1 MGEKRGII
9 RKQGDSKTLIYEQLA
24 TALPVRATL
33 AFHYKRSTIM
43 TAQELI
49 KILEKHPDFEVQF
62 IFGDTMQGV
71 LDMRV
76 LNNLDIADVGYSD
89 KVILLTGDERKR

>member
-1 MGEKRGII
+1 
-9 RKQGDSKTLIYEQLA
+9 
-24 TALPVRATL
+24 
-33 AFHYKRSTIM
+33 M

-62 IFGDTMQGV
+62 IFGDTTQDV

-76 LNNLDIADVGYSD
+76 FNNLDIADVGYSD